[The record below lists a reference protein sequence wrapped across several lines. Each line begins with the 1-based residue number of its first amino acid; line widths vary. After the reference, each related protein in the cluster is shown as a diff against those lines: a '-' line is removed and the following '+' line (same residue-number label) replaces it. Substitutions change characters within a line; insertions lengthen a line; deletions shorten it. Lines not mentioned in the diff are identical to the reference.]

1 MHRRRELFGGAIYV
15 ESLRRQQRV
24 EVEVG
29 SRSRSRSRPSVT
41 DYFEKEVAP
50 KEALRPVL
58 WKPGFLYAQ
67 RFVVL
72 HRVGEERYRGFFTT
86 GDGRL
91 PPRPTTGENLELF
104 TLN

>member
-1 MHRRRELFGGAIYV
+1 MQGPVSTQRTELRISDLARCTDGAS
-15 ESLRRQQRV
+15 SLAERY
-24 EVEVG
+24 
-29 SRSRSRSRPSVT
+29 SVT
-41 DYFEKEVAP
+41 DYHDKEVAP
-50 KEALRPVL
+50 KDALRPVL

-91 PPRPTTGENLELF
+91 PPRPTSGENLELF